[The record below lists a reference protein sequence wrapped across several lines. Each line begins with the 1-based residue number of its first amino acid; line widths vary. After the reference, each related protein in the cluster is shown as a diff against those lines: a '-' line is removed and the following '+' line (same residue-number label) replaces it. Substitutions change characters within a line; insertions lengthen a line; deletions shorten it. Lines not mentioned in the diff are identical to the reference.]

1 MLSRLVARA
10 PRLAVGVV
18 PRCLR
23 PLAAP
28 LLLPL
33 PSLASRSIITVDVYQ
48 PTDRT
53 TPGDH
58 SSRMAMLAEVSR
70 AEEIALARY
79 NRLVN
84 EDVARGCLRPG
95 ARRNKRWARHTKR
108 GLRMRHNRMATK
120 WRAHKRKLSKLMNW
134 VSPAPTPRT
143 CRPCRRSR
151 PHLRSRCPV
160 RRFNIGRGGAWQG
173 EMVAR
178 LRHGFCAPNRP
189 AVRRAVGRK

>member
-1 MLSRLVARA
+1 MLARLVARA
-10 PRLAVGVV
+10 PRLAVAAV
-18 PRCLR
+18 PRCSR
-23 PLAAP
+23 PHAAR

-33 PSLASRSIITVDVYQ
+33 PSLACRSIITVDVYQ
-48 PTDRT
+48 PTDRS

-79 NRLVN
+79 NRLVS

-108 GLRMRHNRMATK
+108 GLRMRHNRMASK

-134 VSPAPTPRT
+134 VRAAPRPPLRA
-143 CRPCRRSR
+143 CRHCCRRSR
-151 PHLRSRCPV
+151 SHLRSRCPV
-160 RRFNIGRGGAWQG
+160 LRFNIGRDGAWQG
-173 EMVAR
+173 DEVVVPWIVAAR
-178 LRHGFCAPNRP
+178 RP
-189 AVRRAVGRK
+189 AVPEGGT